1 VIYPWARTVTHDI
14 LAPLPAPRSPGLMV
28 AVGTSE
34 RESST
39 SSQLTVG
46 QKREWIIVAT
56 ANDDKMVQKLYK
68 CCATASKKPP
78 PPWRVPACSKQI
90 LDLVRSKAGFHR
102 EPRLSEEGDPLRE
115 GKYMVTELT
124 LLLTK
129 EKQTSSPSKFD
140 MKLCAAVYSV
150 LNRLAELCKQA
161 LTDASD
167 TQTIVEMHNNR
178 GAPTWSPSAR
188 GSGLVVNERA
198 FPILMK
204 AIEDLEMTHGL

>member
-1 VIYPWARTVTHDI
+1 
-14 LAPLPAPRSPGLMV
+14 MV
-28 AVGTSE
+28 AVGTSDADGF
-34 RESST
+34 S
-39 SSQLTVG
+39 LTVG
-46 QKREWIIVAT
+46 QKREWIIMAT

-68 CCATASKKPP
+68 RCVKKPQ
-78 PPWRVPACSKQI
+78 PPWRVPVCAKQI

-102 EPRLSEEGDPLRE
+102 EPRSSDEDDPLRE

-140 MKLCAAVYSV
+140 MKVCAAVYSV
-150 LNRLAELCKQA
+150 LNRLAELCKQS

-167 TQTIVEMHNNR
+167 TQGIVAMHNNR
-178 GAPTWSPSAR
+178 GSPAWSPSAR
-188 GSGLVVNERA
+188 GSGLVINEKA

-204 AIEDLEMTHGL
+204 AIEDLEKAHGF